1 MTRKRFVKRLMGDG
15 VSRNEAV
22 RLTKMRA
29 QGCSHEEFYDFA
41 RFIAA
46 MQGVGISARRT
57 RRAFRSASRAMYDAG
72 SSMGHLGRVATYVFL
87 DESSPF
93 PEFPGKRVPPC

>member
-1 MTRKRFVKRLMGDG
+1 MTRKRFVKRLMGYG

-22 RLTKMRA
+22 RLTKIRA
-29 QGCSHEEFYDFA
+29 QGCSYEEFYGFA

-46 MQGVGISARRT
+46 MQGVGISARRA
-57 RRAFRSASRAMYDAG
+57 RRAFRRASKAMHDAG
-72 SSMGHLGRVATYVFL
+72 SSMGHLGRGVTYVFL

-93 PEFPGKRVPPC
+93 PGLPGRRVSPC

>member
-29 QGCSHEEFYDFA
+29 QGCSYEELYGFA

-46 MQGVGISARRT
+46 MRGVGISARRAS
-57 RRAFRSASRAMYDAG
+57 RAFRCASRAMHDAG
-72 SSMGHLGRVATYVFL
+72 SSMGHLGRAITYIFL
-87 DESSPF
+87 DESSPL
-93 PEFPGKRVPPC
+93 PEFPGERVPPC

>member
-29 QGCSHEEFYDFA
+29 RGCSYEEFYGFA

-46 MQGVGISARRT
+46 MRGVGISARRA
-57 RRAFRSASRAMYDAG
+57 RRAFRRASRAMHDAG
-72 SSMGHLGRVATYVFL
+72 SSASHLGRGITYVFL
-87 DESSPF
+87 DESSPL
-93 PEFPGKRVPPC
+93 PEFPGERIPPC

>member
-29 QGCSHEEFYDFA
+29 RVCSYEEFYGFA

-46 MQGVGISARRT
+46 MQDVGISARRA
-57 RRAFRSASRAMYDAG
+57 RRAFRRASRAMHDAG
-72 SSMGHLGRVATYVFL
+72 SSMGHLGRGVTYIFL
-87 DESSPF
+87 DESSPL
-93 PEFPGKRVPPC
+93 PEFPGERIPPC